1 MRNIYMYICAGLL
14 GVATSC
20 TDLEPEDYSQINT
33 TLFPQTEKD
42 ALALMTAN
50 VYATFRNNSYGG
62 IFNNAAGVQTIGEMT
77 TDVAACCWGGL
88 DSASTAQL
96 GSESFLFDNE
106 LYEFCQRFG

>member
-50 VYATFRNNSYGG
+50 V
-62 IFNNAAGVQTIGEMT
+62 
-77 TDVAACCWGGL
+77 
-88 DSASTAQL
+88 
-96 GSESFLFDNE
+96 
-106 LYEFCQRFG
+106 